1 MHVRGVSTCTQ
12 SFIPRQLKNDD
23 AAGSILAARQK
34 GNLAL
39 ALDMAAIVFYVV
51 AVIVVIAASV
61 TSSSE
66 RFQQFW
72 PAAAVNVCTTY
83 SGFLTSVTTS
93 TVSVQLITSV
103 TPPTTIASERTRHVH
118 EI

>member
-61 TSSSE
+61 TSSS
-66 RFQQFW
+66 
-72 PAAAVNVCTTY
+72 V
-83 SGFLTSVTTS
+83 
-93 TVSVQLITSV
+93 TVSAVL
-103 TPPTTIASERTRHVH
+103 ASSGCYCSQCMYDVFG
-118 EI
+118 ISNICYYIYGIGPAYYFSNSAYYYCF